1 MILFDV
7 IVTIIESFIFSFYL
21 ICAYDLKK
29 RISNLLVLTFIFF
42 IETFLFNNIWVN
54 NFILFFVELS
64 TIALICFIYFKK
76 IRFENIL
83 IAILGIGTILISNLI
98 SLFLMTNIFGI
109 INYKIEGMNF
119 YIVSVILSKI
129 IYIIFCDLMLKMI
142 RKNKITI
149 QLSRWWAL
157 VAFFIIIIFM
167 TIVLIESII
176 FGYESINLL
185 KILLMFN
192 IFLFVISIV
201 IYFRLVKN
209 TKEKIALTKIIIRN
223 DYLNKNYSRM
233 NFFYNETLKDRHRM
247 LYILMHLQ
255 HLLALEQYD
264 QISSVLKSE
273 IDKNSKYQF
282 LVSTSNPYFDY
293 ILCEKLSFFKSQD
306 YDIKTT
312 FQIKRLQIL
321 ENEDVVNVIIK
332 IVELVTTYADERKEL
347 VLIFNQTPLYL
358 LTKISVSSTFKGDV
372 KNDILDDPV
381 ISSLNIK
388 IRNNELEIAF
398 LIKVQD

>member
-64 TIALICFIYFKK
+64 TTALICFIYFKK

-129 IYIIFCDLMLKMI
+129 IYIIFCDLTLKMI

-149 QLSRWWAL
+149 QLSKWWAL

-167 TIVLIESII
+167 TIMLIESII
-176 FGYESINLL
+176 FGYNSINLL

-201 IYFRLVKN
+201 VYFRLVKN
-209 TKEKIALTKIIIRN
+209 TKEQIALTKIIIRN

-264 QISSVLKSE
+264 QISSVLKNE

>member
-1 MILFDV
+1 M
-7 IVTIIESFIFSFYL
+7 
-21 ICAYDLKK
+21 
-29 RISNLLVLTFIFF
+29 
-42 IETFLFNNIWVN
+42 N

-64 TIALICFIYFKK
+64 TTALICFIYFKK

-129 IYIIFCDLMLKMI
+129 IYIIFCDLTLKMI

-149 QLSRWWAL
+149 QLSKWWAL

-176 FGYESINLL
+176 FGYNSINLL

-201 IYFRLVKN
+201 VYFRLVKN
-209 TKEKIALTKIIIRN
+209 TKEQIALTKIIIRN

-264 QISSVLKSE
+264 QISSVLKNE

>member
-129 IYIIFCDLMLKMI
+129 IYIFFCDLMLKMI